1 MSATANWLRGA
12 SALVAAM
19 ALIPWPAGSQSL
31 SPVAIAVGEPGD
43 PSYRIGQDVAGRLR
57 QHTAE
62 AGEVELWESLNPE
75 ERILV
80 LLDDVQLAVVPEDQP
95 VPAQARDA
103 VAFVVDAAPGYQ
115 VLVRADLDPR
125 LVDAIGGPGARLATA
140 AVAIPAGRPSAPPGP
155 ARQTLLSTQPATT
168 GKSFTVYFDFDKA
181 ELSGEQ
187 MGAVAAACQYASTL
201 PSASFVLAGHTDTL
215 GPDIYNQ
222 SLAQSRADAVAA
234 AIRSDERFR
243 DALSVIEFGEQQLA
257 VATGDEV
264 WEPKNRRVVITVVS
278 GETPMPAAGPE
289 TSAQASQ

>member
-1 MSATANWLRGA
+1 MSAAASWFRGVPV
-12 SALVAAM
+12 LVAVM
-19 ALIPWPAGSQSL
+19 ALIPWPAGGQGL

-43 PSYRIGQDVAGRLR
+43 PSYRIGQDLAGRLR

-62 AGEVELWESLNPE
+62 AGEVELWESLNAD

-95 VPAQARDA
+95 VPARARDA

-125 LVDAIGGPGARLATA
+125 VVDAIGGPGATLATA
-140 AVAIPAGRPSAPPGP
+140 AVAIPTARPSEAPAP
-155 ARQTLLSTQPATT
+155 ARQTLPSTSLATA
-168 GKSFTVYFDFDKA
+168 GKSFTIYFDFDKA
-181 ELSGEQ
+181 ELSREQ

-234 AIRSDERFR
+234 AIRNDERFR
-243 DALSVIEFGEQQLA
+243 DALNVLEFGEQQLA
-257 VATGDEV
+257 VPTGDEV

-289 TSAQASQ
+289 SSAQASQ